1 MVIET
6 SSAADSTRPHLMRER
21 FHHVVTL
28 PVLGKKSVVGT
39 LSLGSRH
46 RLSYTP
52 DDMEFLVTSAHQ
64 LGLAVENLR
73 LVEQILRSH
82 RQWANTFDSIQDL
95 VLVHD
100 AEFVVMKANMAL
112 LQRLGQA
119 PADVIGQSCEAV
131 LPRHGQWA
139 GCPYCAVSYTHL
151 TPWLRRSKSESWRVL
166 RRVRG
171 ANLCAGNPELPGR
184 WYKSGSSSWCRK
196 QF

>member
-1 MVIET
+1 MG
-6 SSAADSTRPHLMRER
+6 R
-21 FHHVVTL
+21 
-28 PVLGKKSVVGT
+28 

-46 RLSYTP
+46 RFSYTP

-119 PADVIGQSCEAV
+119 PADVIGQPCEAV
-131 LPRHGQWA
+131 LPRKGRMERM
-139 GCPYCAVSYTHL
+139 P
-151 TPWLRRSKSESWRVL
+151 VL
-166 RRVRG
+166 RRR
-171 ANLCAGNPELPGR
+171 R
-184 WYKSGSSSWCRK
+184 RRHSGSAGSRASAAIA
-196 QF
+196 